1 MTDMKKTIG
10 LYLLFLALSACGQSA
25 PTATDGEVVQSSS
38 SATNITQDKNK
49 EKSDATLLVWEDL
62 MPEGEDALLAEL
74 YSEFYE
80 DMESKMRKRMTLVDD
95 AEDENSALTDIIS
108 EGSAQDTMEQIGTYN
123 VVDSLNGE
131 KIRIPGYIVPL
142 DFSAKSEHTEFL
154 LVPYFGACLHTPPP
168 PPNQIVFVTAD
179 PAAKIS
185 NINEP
190 VWLEGTM
197 KTGKFTSELGNS
209 AYELSLSKLEPYEY

>member
-1 MTDMKKTIG
+1 
-10 LYLLFLALSACGQSA
+10 
-25 PTATDGEVVQSSS
+25 
-38 SATNITQDKNK
+38 
-49 EKSDATLLVWEDL
+49 

>member
-1 MTDMKKTIG
+1 MKKTIG
-10 LYLLFLALSACGQSA
+10 FCLLLSALTACGQSA
-25 PTATDGEVVQSSS
+25 PTATNGETAQNTST
-38 SATNITQDKNK
+38 ATNIIEDKS
-49 EKSDATLLVWEDL
+49 EATLLVWEDL
-62 MPEGEDALLAEL
+62 MPVGEEALLAEL

-80 DMESKMRKRMTLVDD
+80 EMETKMRKQMTLAD
-95 AEDENSALTDIIS
+95 AAREENTAVTDIIS

-123 VVDSLNGE
+123 VVDSLNGI
-131 KIRIPGYIVPL
+131 KIRLPGYIVPL
-142 DFSAKSEHTEFL
+142 DFSAKSEHGEFL

-168 PPNQIVFVTAD
+168 PPNQIIFVKAN
-179 PAAKIS
+179 PAAKIP

-197 KTGKFTSELGNS
+197 KTGKFSSELGNS

>member
-10 LYLLFLALSACGQSA
+10 FCFLFSALVACGQGT
-25 PTATDGEVVQSSS
+25 PATTNDEVAKSTS
-38 SATNITQDKNK
+38 SATNVIEDKSQDKRK
-49 EKSDATLLVWEDL
+49 ATLLVWDDL
-62 MPEGEDALLAEL
+62 MPVGEDALLAEL
-74 YSEFYE
+74 YSEFYTE
-80 DMESKMRKRMTLVDD
+80 METRMRQQITLSD
-95 AEDENSALTDIIS
+95 AAREENTAVTDLIS
-108 EGSAQDTMEQIGTYN
+108 EGSTQDTMEQIGTYN

-142 DFSAKSEHTEFL
+142 DFNAKSEHGEFL

-168 PPNQIVFVTAD
+168 PPNQIIFVTAI

-185 NINEP
+185 NIYDP

-197 KTGKFTSELGNS
+197 KTGKFSSELGNS

>member
-1 MTDMKKTIG
+1 MSPMKKTIS
-10 LYLLFLALSACGQSA
+10 LSMALLALTACGQSA
-25 PTATDGEVVQSSS
+25 STSIETAQTQ
-38 SATNITQDKNK
+38 SATKTAQVDQDKVN
-49 EKSDATLLVWEDL
+49 ATLLVWDDL
-62 MPEGEDALLAEL
+62 MPVGEDAVLAEL

-80 DMESKMRKRMTLVDD
+80 NVEDRIRKQMALSDPNI
-95 AEDENSALTDIIS
+95 DENSYVGDIIS
-108 EGSAQDTMEQIGTYN
+108 EGSAQDTMEQIGTFN

-142 DFSAKSEHTEFL
+142 DFDAKSEHEEFL

-168 PPNQIVFVTAD
+168 PPNQIVYVKAN
-179 PAAKIS
+179 PAAKIP

-197 KTGKFTSELGNS
+197 KTGKFTSDLGNS
-209 AYELSLSKLEPYEY
+209 AYELDLSKLEAYEY

>member
-1 MTDMKKTIG
+1 MKKTIG
-10 LYLLFLALSACGQSA
+10 FCLLFSALTACGQSA
-25 PTATDGEVVQSSS
+25 PTAANGKKVQNPST
-38 SATNITQDKNK
+38 ATNFIEDTS
-49 EKSDATLLVWEDL
+49 EATLLVWEDL
-62 MPEGEDALLAEL
+62 MPVGEEALLAEL

-80 DMESKMRKRMTLVDD
+80 GMEAKMRKQMTLAD
-95 AEDENSALTDIIS
+95 AAREENTALTDIIS

-142 DFSAKSEHTEFL
+142 DFSAKSEHGEFL

-168 PPNQIVFVTAD
+168 PPNQIVFVKAD
-179 PAAKIS
+179 PAAKIPD
-185 NINEP
+185 INEP

-197 KTGKFTSELGNS
+197 KTGKFSSDLGNS
-209 AYELSLSKLEPYEY
+209 AYELDLSKLEPYEY

>member
-1 MTDMKKTIG
+1 MNPMKKTIS
-10 LYLLFLALSACGQSA
+10 LTMALLALTACGQSA
-25 PTATDGEVVQSSS
+25 STSTQTAQTQ
-38 SATNITQDKNK
+38 SATKTAQVDQDKVK
-49 EKSDATLLVWEDL
+49 ATLLVWDDL
-62 MPEGEDALLAEL
+62 MPVGEDAVLAEL

-80 DMESKMRKRMTLVDD
+80 NVEDRIRKQMALSNPNI
-95 AEDENSALTDIIS
+95 DENSYVGDIIS
-108 EGSAQDTMEQIGTYN
+108 EGSAQDTMEQIGTFN

-142 DFSAKSEHTEFL
+142 DFDAKSEHEEFL

-168 PPNQIVFVTAD
+168 PPNQIVYVKAN
-179 PAAKIS
+179 PAAKIP

-197 KTGKFTSELGNS
+197 KTGKFTSDLGNS
-209 AYELSLSKLEPYEY
+209 AYELNLSKLEAYEY